1 MNCYLSKN
9 EISSFLGDV
18 VCLKL
23 KSDENIERADISW
36 STDSDAVEIREFRGD
51 FSFNDGVLLV
61 LRRVGTANVCAT
73 LDGVEYSC
81 HVTVNERQIASPT
94 DKFNYY
100 VGDLH
105 DHTTMEHGD
114 QAFYYRTES
123 FPCDLIRKTQEDG
136 RLDFT
141 VVTDHGSI
149 MYDKNFFQG
158 FIETDECDNGELI
171 VLPGSESEVSFL
183 TKNIY
188 GLSEVLC
195 GEFVLLNA
203 SGYCFVDSFEK
214 AEKIIARDPLPI
226 VSIVHPQD
234 TWNMKGQCIGGIDLT
249 AERGEAWRNAVK
261 LVEIGRGLD
270 RGVIMLFEY
279 SYSQALDNG
288 YKVSPV
294 STSDYHGPNWGFDA
308 WPGKTVILA
317 PRKTK
322 EHIIDAI
329 YNNRVYATECGATK
343 LHYTVNGYMMGSD
356 IPLTN
361 KYDFH
366 VEIGSL
372 RDDCDVK
379 TVRCEVISDYRN
391 KVKVIEGVDF
401 SSFDFT
407 IESDSA
413 RYFYLRII
421 HEDETKTYSAP
432 VFLGRKYDEHLNCSD
447 LTRLDKSGV
456 SVAYASSEGADALL
470 NCDIRTPWY
479 TGSDSAEVVFDM
491 GEVTELTALRLW
503 EHYFGKSDLEKQNE
517 LGIEFTAQFLAE
529 HLSEF
534 RISLSLDG
542 ENYVTVA
549 ERCMQKTYDG
559 FYARF
564 PRQSARYVKLEL
576 LSSMGKE
583 SGRSKRKNAK
593 IKLGEVDFYN

>member
-1 MNCYLSKN
+1 MICYLSKN
-9 EISSFLGDV
+9 QIFSFCGDV

-23 KSDENIERADISW
+23 KSDEDIERANIVW
-36 STDSDAVEIREFRGD
+36 ETDSDVVEIKEFQGD

-61 LRRVGTANVCAT
+61 LRKEGEATVSAT
-73 LDGVEYSC
+73 LDGEEYSC
-81 HVTVNERQIASPT
+81 RVTVSERQKAAEGEAM
-94 DKFNYY
+94 NYY
-100 VGDLH
+100 IGDLH
-105 DHTTMEHGD
+105 VHTTMEHGD

-158 FIETDECDNGELI
+158 FAEADECDNGELI
-171 VLPGSESEVSFL
+171 VFPGSESEVSFL

-188 GLSEVLC
+188 GLPEVLC

-203 SGYCFVDSFEK
+203 SGFCFVDSFEK

-249 AERGEAWRNAVK
+249 DERGEAWRNAVK

-279 SYSQALDNG
+279 AYSYALDNG

-294 STSDYHGPNWGFDA
+294 STSDYHGPEWGFDVC
-308 WPGKTVILA
+308 PGKTVILA
-317 PRKTK
+317 PQKTK

-407 IESDSA
+407 IESDTA
-413 RYFYLRII
+413 RYFFLRII

-432 VFLGRKYDEHLNCSD
+432 VFLGRPYDEHLNCSD

-456 SVAYASSEGADALL
+456 VVASATSEGAEALL
-470 NCDIRTPWY
+470 NCDPTNPWY
-479 TGSDSAEVVFDM
+479 TDSESAEVVFDM
-491 GEVTELTALRLW
+491 GRVTELSALRLW
-503 EHYFGKSDLEKQNE
+503 EHYYGKPELEKQNE
-517 LGIEFTAQFLAE
+517 LGVEFTAQFISE
-529 HLSEF
+529 YLSHF
-534 RISLSLDG
+534 RVLLSTDG
-542 ENYVTVA
+542 VNYDLVA
-549 ERCMQKTYDG
+549 DRYMQKVYNG
-559 FYARF
+559 VYARF
-564 PRQSARYVKLEL
+564 QRQSARYVKLEL
-576 LSSMGKE
+576 LNSIGNE
-583 SGRSKRKNAK
+583 CGRSARKHAK